1 MFLEKKK
8 SQIIK
13 LNNDNNKI
21 SKMEENIR
29 VKLPIDLDDMTNKGV
44 LLRIIGWFLKKCVF
58 QIIFK

>member
-44 LLRIIGWFLKKCVF
+44 LLRIIG
-58 QIIFK
+58 